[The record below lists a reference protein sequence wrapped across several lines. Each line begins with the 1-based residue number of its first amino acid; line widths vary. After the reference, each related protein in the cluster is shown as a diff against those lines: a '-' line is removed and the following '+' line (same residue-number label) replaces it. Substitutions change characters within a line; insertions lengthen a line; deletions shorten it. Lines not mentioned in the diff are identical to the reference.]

1 MLSPIVARLLAELI
15 TTGRTSLP
23 IEALSL
29 TRFVKGEI
37 TKDPYV
43 VG

>member
-1 MLSPIVARLLAELI
+1 MLSPIVSKLLAQQI

-23 IEALSL
+23 IDSL
-29 TRFVKGEI
+29 NLRRFQAG
-37 TKDPYV
+37 TLTHDPYV